1 MPGDWEVIFG
11 LPPASAGWYRAAW
24 QRLADSTWFGHAAA
38 DETFA
43 PPVPIVVD
51 IPDKPFVSLRRDPDF
66 FAAGVVT
73 FGFTV
78 GNPPANRTRSRLV
91 WR

>member
-51 IPDKPFVSLRRDPDF
+51 IPDKPFVSLRRDPGL